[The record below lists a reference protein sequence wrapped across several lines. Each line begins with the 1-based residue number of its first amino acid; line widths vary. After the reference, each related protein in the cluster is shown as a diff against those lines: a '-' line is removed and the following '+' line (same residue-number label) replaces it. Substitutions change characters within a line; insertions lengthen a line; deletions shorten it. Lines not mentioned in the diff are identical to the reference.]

1 MRIAV
6 LDDNVAIGE
15 MLQNALELAGHTA
28 VVYYSPS
35 KFLAKIIE
43 STTASIPFD
52 LLIVDLLLEVLEEGL
67 SGVEV
72 IHRAWN
78 SFPDLPVIL
87 ISAGSSWQ
95 IEAARR
101 ALPSV
106 KVLRKPFSLATLLAM
121 VKELST

>member
-6 LDDNVAIGE
+6 LDDNADIGE
-15 MLQNALELAGHTA
+15 MLQQALELAGHTV

-35 KFLAKIIE
+35 KLLAKIIE
-43 STTASIPFD
+43 PTTASIPFD
-52 LLIVDLLLEVLEEGL
+52 LLIVDLLLEEGM

-72 IHRAWN
+72 IHRAWH

-87 ISAGSSWQ
+87 ISTGSSWQ

-106 KVLRKPFSLATLLAM
+106 KVLRKPFSLSTLLAM

>member
-6 LDDNVAIGE
+6 LDDNVAISE
-15 MLQNALELAGHTA
+15 MLQHALELAGHTV
-28 VVYYSPS
+28 VVYYNPS

-43 STTASIPFD
+43 PTTASIPFD
-52 LLIVDLLLEVLEEGL
+52 LLIVDLLLEEGM

-72 IHRAWN
+72 IHRAGN
-78 SFPDLPVIL
+78 SFPDLSVIL
-87 ISAGSSWQ
+87 ISTGSSWQ

-106 KVLRKPFSLATLLAM
+106 KVLRKPFSLATLLAL

>member
-6 LDDNVAIGE
+6 LDDNVALSE
-15 MLQNALELAGHTA
+15 MLQHVLELAGHTV
-28 VVYYSPS
+28 VVYNNPS

-43 STTASIPFD
+43 PTTASIPFD
-52 LLIVDLLLEVLEEGL
+52 LLIVDLLLEEGM

-72 IHRAWN
+72 IHRAGN
-78 SFPDLPVIL
+78 SFPALPVIL
-87 ISAGSSWQ
+87 ISTGSSWQ

-106 KVLRKPFSLATLLAM
+106 KVLRKPFSLSTLLAM
-121 VKELST
+121 VKELS

>member
-6 LDDNVAIGE
+6 LDDNVAISE
-15 MLQNALELAGHTA
+15 MLQHGLELAGHTV

-43 STTASIPFD
+43 PTTASIPFD
-52 LLIVDLLLEVLEEGL
+52 LLIVDLLLEEGM

-72 IHRAWN
+72 IHRAWS

-95 IEAARR
+95 IEAARG

-106 KVLRKPFSLATLLAM
+106 KVLRKPFNLSTLLAM